1 MFDYTKSVFLK
12 TLDDLKKLAFL
23 FSLCL
28 QIFQIG
34 YLLYALIIGSGSLAV
49 NIVLLVISVAYLVLI
64 FYFYRNKIKNS
75 TKQLLKNIYR
85 WSKRVIKLFTLG
97 VSIYGLYATA
107 SDVITLKSLIS
118 IMLLVFMLIT
128 WILDVLLSLVIL
140 VIERRKNMFFD
151 AMKMDFEPVFKAKNF
166 FDKVRGREVEEE
178 LVPTKM
184 RTKLDL
190 LKNEFREKKAQIKLD
205 KKAERAAKK
214 AAKKAAKTAELDT
227 KENE

>member
-49 NIVLLVISVAYLVLI
+49 NIVLLVISIAYLVLI

>member
-34 YLLYALIIGSGSLAV
+34 YLLYALIIGSGNLAV
-49 NIVLLVISVAYLVLI
+49 NIVLLVISIAYLVLI

>member
-1 MFDYTKSVFLK
+1 
-12 TLDDLKKLAFL
+12 
-23 FSLCL
+23 
-28 QIFQIG
+28 
-34 YLLYALIIGSGSLAV
+34 
-49 NIVLLVISVAYLVLI
+49 
-64 FYFYRNKIKNS
+64 
-75 TKQLLKNIYR
+75 
-85 WSKRVIKLFTLG
+85 
-97 VSIYGLYATA
+97 
-107 SDVITLKSLIS
+107 
-118 IMLLVFMLIT
+118 MLLVFMLIT

-205 KKAERAAKK
+205 KKADRAAKK

>member
-190 LKNEFREKKAQIKLD
+190 LKNEFREKRAQIKLD

-214 AAKKAAKTAELDT
+214 AAKKATKTAELDT

>member
-34 YLLYALIIGSGSLAV
+34 YLLYALIIGSGVLAV
-49 NIVLLVISVAYLVLI
+49 NIVLLVISIGYLVLI

>member
-34 YLLYALIIGSGSLAV
+34 YLLYALIIGSGNLAV

-214 AAKKAAKTAELDT
+214 AAKKAANTAELDT